1 MSVHEYRFH
10 SVWSVDAPPH
20 AVFDALVDLASYPA
34 WWPDVRS
41 VSEVDEDT
49 AEVVC
54 RAVLPYRLALRLRRA
69 VQDEPSGRLRVDLTG
84 DLQGYIGCH
93 VAADGDGT
101 WLEIEQEVQVTKW
114 LLRAAAPVARP
125 LLVAN
130 HGAMMWRGQRGLRK
144 HLAKATGTVRSLI
157 PE

>member
-1 MSVHEYRFH
+1 MPVNEYRFR
-10 SVWSVDAPPH
+10 SVWSIAAPQH
-20 AVFDALVDLASYPA
+20 EVFHALVDLAGYPD

-54 RAVLPYRLALRLRRA
+54 KAVLPYRLRLRMRRTE
-69 VQDEPSGRLRVDLTG
+69 QDETNGRLRVDLTG
-84 DLQGYIGCH
+84 DLVGYLGCRLD
-93 VAADGDGT
+93 ADRGRT
-101 WLEIEQEVQVTKW
+101 RLKIVQEVVVTRR
-114 LLRAAAPVARP
+114 LLRVMAPLARP

-144 HLAKATGTVRSLI
+144 HLATAPLPVA
-157 PE
+157 E

>member
-1 MSVHEYRFH
+1 MPVHEYRFR
-10 SVWSVDAPPH
+10 SVWSIAAAPH
-20 AVFDALVDLASYPA
+20 AVFGALVDLAGYPA

-54 RAVLPYRLALRLRRA
+54 QAVLPYRLRLRMRRA
-69 VQDEPSGRLRVDLTG
+69 EQDEPNGRLRVDLTG
-84 DLQGYIGCH
+84 DLVGYIGCR
-93 VAADGDGT
+93 VDADQGRT
-101 WLEIEQEVQVTKW
+101 RLEIAQQVVVTRP
-114 LLRAAAPVARP
+114 LLRLMGPVARP

-144 HLAKATGTVRSLI
+144 HLAVPALPT

>member
-1 MSVHEYRFH
+1 MPVNEYRFR
-10 SVWSVDAPPH
+10 SVWSIAAAPA
-20 AVFDALVDLASYPA
+20 AVFDAVVDLAGYPA

-54 RAVLPYRLALRLRRA
+54 QAVLPYRLRLHMRR
-69 VQDEPSGRLRVDLTG
+69 VLQDAPGGRLRVDLTG
-84 DLQGYIGCH
+84 DLVGYLACLVDTDRGRTRLKI
-93 VAADGDGT
+93 V
-101 WLEIEQEVQVTKW
+101 QEVVVTRP
-114 LLRAAAPVARP
+114 LLRLLGPVARP

-144 HLAKATGTVRSLI
+144 HLAAAARPV

>member
-1 MSVHEYRFH
+1 MPVHEYRFR
-10 SVWSVDAPPH
+10 SVWSIAASPP
-20 AVFDALVDLASYPA
+20 AVFHALVDLAGYPT

-49 AEVVC
+49 AEMVC
-54 RAVLPYRLALRLRRA
+54 QAVLPYRLTLRMRRA
-69 VQDEPSGRLRVDLTG
+69 EQDEPNGRLRVDLTG
-84 DLQGYIGCH
+84 DLVGYIGC
-93 VAADGDGT
+93 VVDTERDRTRLKIA
-101 WLEIEQEVQVTKW
+101 QEVVVTRR
-114 LLRAAAPVARP
+114 LLRMMGPVVRP

-144 HLAKATGTVRSLI
+144 HLTTSARPT